1 MVSVTVVPRLVPPS
15 LREPEPVPV
24 HEGQPGFQGRD
35 RGVLRSRVADERH
48 DQRPRSEEG
57 HSLRGKLA
65 SMERGRVG
73 VAQDDDDEAAVRG
86 NLGIDKWKE

>member
-1 MVSVTVVPRLVPPS
+1 MRRVGVVPRVVPPS

-24 HEGQPGFQGRD
+24 QEDQPGFKGRG
-35 RGVLRSRVADERH
+35 RGVLRSRVADEGH

-57 HSLRGKLA
+57 QSLRGKLA
-65 SMERGRVG
+65 SLERGRG

-86 NLGIDKWKE
+86 NLGIGK

>member
-1 MVSVTVVPRLVPPS
+1 MRRVGVVPRVVPPS

-24 HEGQPGFQGRD
+24 HEGPGFKGRG

-48 DQRPRSEEG
+48 DQRRRSEEG

-65 SMERGRVG
+65 SLERGRVG

-86 NLGIDKWKE
+86 NLGIDKLKE